1 MSSSLLYLKLCS
13 LILQLQGAMNKLAS
27 SAAQNLMPKGDR
39 CPTVHSAQ
47 QRDVI
52 VAALDS
58 ISAQDIWRGLISC
71 ESLDVNSFNLET
83 TAKYLAKSLQASSG
97 DEQHALKLVHQAQYT
112 FAQDAS
118 VKAAILRA
126 LT

>member
-1 MSSSLLYLKLCS
+1 MLDVFFFALFGAVFTYFATSGSNEQARIFSCS
-13 LILQLQGAMNKLAS
+13 KSDAKRRPLPHS
-27 SAAQNLMPKGDR
+27 PR
-39 CPTVHSAQ
+39 C
-47 QRDVI
+47 
-52 VAALDS
+52 ALDS
-58 ISAQDIWRGLISC
+58 ISAQDIWRGLLCC

-97 DEQHALKLVHQAQYT
+97 DEQLALKLVHQAQYT

>member
-1 MSSSLLYLKLCS
+1 MLDVELSSL
-13 LILQLQGAMNKLAS
+13 IFQLQGAMNKLAS

-39 CPTVHSAQ
+39 SPTVHGPQ

-58 ISAQDIWRGLISC
+58 ISAENIWRGLISC
-71 ESLDVNSFNLET
+71 ESLEVNTFDLDT
-83 TAKYLAKSLQASSG
+83 TANYLAKALEASSR
-97 DEQHALKLVHQAQYT
+97 DEQDAWNLVHQAQYT
-112 FAQDAS
+112 FAQDPL
-118 VKAAILRA
+118 VKAAILRT